1 MIGKKLAHYRI
12 LDELGRGGMGVVYRA
27 RDEKLDRIVAVKF
40 LASHLMSDDRARERF
55 VREARAAAMLQHD
68 SICAVHEVQETPEG
82 DLFIVMPLYDGQV
95 LKDIIQEGPL
105 DPDRALGITRQ
116 IAEGLE
122 AAASRGLVHRDIKP
136 GNLFVTK
143 NERVKILDFG
153 LAKHAG
159 ATDLTASKG
168 TVGTM
173 AYMSPE

>member
-1 MIGKKLAHYRI
+1 
-12 LDELGRGGMGVVYRA
+12 
-27 RDEKLDRIVAVKF
+27 
-40 LASHLMSDDRARERF
+40 
-55 VREARAAAMLQHD
+55 
-68 SICAVHEVQETPEG
+68 VHEVQETPEG